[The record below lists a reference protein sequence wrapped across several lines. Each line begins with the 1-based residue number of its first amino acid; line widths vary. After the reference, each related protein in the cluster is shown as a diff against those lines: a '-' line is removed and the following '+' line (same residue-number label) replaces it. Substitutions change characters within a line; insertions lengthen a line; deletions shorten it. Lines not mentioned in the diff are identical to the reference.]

1 MGTGPTGWVLVGGGS
16 AGPVGSPSPGV
27 CAGSVRQMFWGS
39 YDHVLDEK
47 GRTSLPKDFRT
58 ALAALKSQPWLTSL
72 PQCLA
77 ILPAREFEALRK
89 KLTEA
94 SSTIESI
101 QRLQRLIL
109 GMAVRC
115 SVDRQGR
122 ILIPPKLRKW
132 ANLDREIVFTGVGTR
147 IEVWDRARH
156 EAELEQ
162 TRQLYAEYTKDLK
175 EYDL

>member
-1 MGTGPTGWVLVGGGS
+1 
-16 AGPVGSPSPGV
+16 
-27 CAGSVRQMFWGS
+27 MFWGCH
-39 YDHVLDEK
+39 DHVLDEK

-58 ALAALKSQPWLTSL
+58 LLSAQKHEPWITGL

-77 ILPAREFEALRK
+77 ILPSNEFDALRQ
-89 KLTEA
+89 KLTAA
-94 SSTIESI
+94 SSTVDSI
-101 QRLQRLIL
+101 QRLQRLFL

-115 SVDRQGR
+115 SVDKQGR

-132 ANLDREIVFTGVGTR
+132 AHLDREIVFTGVGAR
-147 IEVWDRARH
+147 IEIWDHARH

-162 TRQLYAEYTKDLK
+162 TRINYADYTKDLK